1 MKSIKQIKLMLWM
14 LLGVVAFTGFTSCE
28 EDIVKYHEKKEISR
42 ETEKD
47 GINDM
52 EVIPDADYY
61 FTLYVYIEDEVGND
75 LVDKWCNMSVSQ
87 KEYTITETC
96 NYGTFT
102 HSLGSGGLAPK
113 FFMIGA
119 NLAYIYTDDFV
130 IQQFKVFKDDAEEI
144 VFRGKCIDYDWNGK
158 GAIEYTYK
166 GVEIPIKKNVGRT
179 YYNYEDGKYYT
190 DEDYV
195 SPYSEITL
203 VRHDD
208 GTYTVK
214 E

>member
-14 LLGVVAFTGFTSCE
+14 LLGVVAFIGFTSCE
-28 EDIVKYHEKKEISR
+28 EEIVKYHEKEDTSGETGKDDIS
-42 ETEKD
+42 
-47 GINDM
+47 DM
-52 EVIPDADYY
+52 EDILIANYH
-61 FTLYVYIEDEVGND
+61 FIMYVYIEDEAGND
-75 LVDKWCNMSVSQ
+75 LVDIWCNLSNSQ
-87 KEYTITETC
+87 KKYTLFETC
-96 NYGTFT
+96 KRCSNTSRLEAG
-102 HSLGSGGLAPK
+102 GSNPK
-113 FFMIGA
+113 HFLIRP
-119 NLAYIYTDDFV
+119 NLAYIYKDDFV
-130 IQQFKVFKDDAEEI
+130 VEQFRVFKDDAEGL
-144 VFRGKCIDYDWNGK
+144 VFRGKCIDYDWDGK
-158 GAIEYTYK
+158 GAIEFTYK

>member
-1 MKSIKQIKLMLWM
+1 MKQIKQMLWV
-14 LLGVVAFTGFTSCE
+14 LLGVVAFIGFTSCE
-28 EDIVKYHEKKEISR
+28 EDIVKYHEEKEISR
-42 ETEKD
+42 ETEQEEID
-47 GINDM
+47 WENY
-52 EVIPDADYY
+52 VICNYY
-61 FTLYVYIEDEVGND
+61 FTLYVHIEDEVGND
-75 LVDKWCNMSVSQ
+75 LVSKWCNLSGSQ

-96 NYGTFT
+96 NNSTIT
-102 HSLGSGGLAPK
+102 HGLESGGLDPK

-119 NLAYIYTDDFV
+119 NLAYIYTDHFV
-130 IQQFKVFKDDAEEI
+130 IQQFKVFKDDAEEL
-144 VFRGKCIDYDWNGK
+144 VFKGKCIDYDWNGK
-158 GAIEYTYK
+158 GAIEYTFK
-166 GVEIPIKKNVGRT
+166 GVDIPIKEEIGKT